1 VRIFPELGD
10 DLMLRLFQKGA
21 AASWTSR
28 DLEWDRPV
36 ALDVRQRRA
45 LARLLTPVYLG
56 EQTAMAG
63 ASAILPKL
71 LAAGETSAQLYLSTF
86 ILDEARHF
94 EALTRV
100 YQAFGQEPMRLREM
114 PDMLRYHHRLRQ
126 GDRIDWVWGIL
137 ISDLYAKLFYRSFVA
152 GRPGSLFGH
161 VSARILEDESR
172 HQAFALL
179 YLRRHVPQLEPARLR
194 ALLEMRDELL
204 RLIEGGLEQVRED
217 CDALGFDGDALQAR
231 MKIELGHFG
240 RRIGLDRDPE
250 AADGPPGPDGA
261 PPGAGSEFALLGR
274 PPGPAAAPGAP
285 APGRR
290 PSLFA
295 LPRCFGCLLVALCRR
310 GVRRAAGASPGPTA
324 APATAGA

>member
-1 VRIFPELGD
+1 MGLPVRIFPELSD
-10 DLMLRLFQKGA
+10 DLMLRLFHKGA

-28 DLEWDRPV
+28 DLEWDRPA
-36 ALDVRQRRA
+36 ALDARQRRA

-63 ASAILPKL
+63 ASAVLPRL

-94 EALTRV
+94 EALTRL

-152 GRPGSLFGH
+152 SRPGSLFGH

-179 YLRRHVPQLEPARLR
+179 YLRRHVPELEPARRR
-194 ALLEMRDELL
+194 ALVGMRDELL
-204 RLIEGGLEQVRED
+204 RLIEGGLNQVRED
-217 CDALGFDGDALQAR
+217 CDVLEFDGDALQAR
-231 MKIELGHFG
+231 MALELGHFG
-240 RRIGLDRDPE
+240 RRIGLDPE
-250 AADGPPGPDGA
+250 SGAPDGPPDGP
-261 PPGAGSEFALLGR
+261 PPGGGSEFALLGR
-274 PPGPAAAPGAP
+274 PDRAAAEAAPPGPE
-285 APGRR
+285 RR

-295 LPRCFGCLLVALCRR
+295 IPRCFGCLLVALCRGR
-310 GVRRAAGASPGPTA
+310 LIAGAPP
-324 APATAGA
+324 APAGG